1 MDGGNHP
8 VTCTEN
14 FNATTKVSNEVFENH
29 DILGNIIFPDV
40 RQKTNV
46 HPDRGPVSVRGSRF
60 LGQITA
66 SNIQTTYSGTSTNSI
81 AASLFKSEMCN

>member
-1 MDGGNHP
+1 MDVSNHP

-14 FNATTKVSNEVFENH
+14 FSAITELSNEVFENH
-29 DILGNIIFPDV
+29 DILGNIFFPDM

-46 HPDRGPVSVRGSRF
+46 HPDRGPVSVTASGL

-66 SNIQTTYSGTSTNSI
+66 SNIQTT
-81 AASLFKSEMCN
+81 